1 MDSTMAFKIQKI
13 KSYSGILYIYGFNC
27 CKNIKKYVDWLN
39 LKFIMHESLFFYLK
53 NAIIKIRGS
62 AEKLTLEKGSAQ
74 EKDLIGLLQGAY
86 QWKKL
91 LAFKTSH
98 FMYIKACILK

>member
-1 MDSTMAFKIQKI
+1 MAFKIQKI

-62 AEKLTLEKGSAQ
+62 AEKLTLEKGSATR
-74 EKDLIGLLQGAY
+74 KRFNRTTTRCLSV
-86 QWKKL
+86 KKII
-91 LAFKTSH
+91 SV
-98 FMYIKACILK
+98 